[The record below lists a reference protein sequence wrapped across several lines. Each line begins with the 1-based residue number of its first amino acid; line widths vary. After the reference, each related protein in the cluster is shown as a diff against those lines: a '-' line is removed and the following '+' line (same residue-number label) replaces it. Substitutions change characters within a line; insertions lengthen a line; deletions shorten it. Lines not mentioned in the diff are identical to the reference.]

1 MDSISV
7 HAADADKRAVG
18 RLLRVALTGSV
29 ALAVVLLVLL
39 ALATGNTGLLE
50 QRYPD
55 LLTLTLAVA
64 GALAILVLELLR
76 RLNDRFEQVI
86 VITHIEQ
93 VREGLDRLLQVR
105 FDEARGCSV
114 VSGVSAS
121 SGVDEVA
128 AASPPSAAPLPLEV

>member
-50 QRYPD
+50 QRSPD
-55 LLTLTLAVA
+55 LLTLPLAVA

-76 RLNDRFEQVI
+76 RL
-86 VITHIEQ
+86 IT
-93 VREGLDRLLQVR
+93 RYRRGLFGTRLM
-105 FDEARGCSV
+105 ARMALSFTIMTV
-114 VSGVSAS
+114 LPVALFYLVYFAS
-121 SGVDEVA
+121 SGSQPRVGYTYLSISLWVGQ
-128 AASPPSAAPLPLEV
+128 L